1 LRASDVSHCRKE
13 AAAAAEE
20 EEEEEEAVE
29 MESSTLVPMIMS

>member
-1 LRASDVSHCRKE
+1 MRASDVSHCRKE